1 MQARREIIRE
11 TGVPGET
18 PDPVPVELI
27 GGNERPLTLREE
39 MRRFVRQ
46 ELSNQARD
54 NGAGTFEEED
64 DFTDDLEEP
73 DLTSPYTVQEL
84 APDAYVEDYS
94 DLEGK
99 PTAADLKAAEKPS
112 EEHSATPPAEPP
124 VPPGEFDPS
133 D

>member
-1 MQARREIIRE
+1 MNRRQLIRE
-11 TGVPGET
+11 TGVQGEV
-18 PDPVPVELI
+18 PDPIPVELI

-46 ELSNQARD
+46 ELSIRAADQ
-54 NGAGTFEEED
+54 GAGTFEEED

-73 DLTSPYTVQEL
+73 DLTSRYTVQEL

-94 DLEGK
+94 ELEGR
-99 PTAADLKAAEKPS
+99 PTAADQKAAEKPS
-112 EEHSATPPAEPP
+112 QEPPATPPAEPP
-124 VPPGEFDPS
+124 VPSGEFDPS

>member
-1 MQARREIIRE
+1 MNRRQIIRE
-11 TGVPGET
+11 TGVQGEV

-27 GGNERPLTLREE
+27 GGNDRPLTLREE

-46 ELSNQARD
+46 ELSIRASDQ
-54 NGAGTFEEED
+54 GAGTFEEED

-84 APDAYVEDYS
+84 APDAFVEDYS

-99 PTAADLKAAEKPS
+99 PTAADQKAADTPP
-112 EEHSATPPAEPP
+112 EEHSAPPAEPEIDDK
-124 VPPGEFDPS
+124 GFDPS